1 MHLRHDVEP
10 EPVAANSTAQ
20 VMKNDNSSVTARS
33 PLQVPAFRR
42 LAAGYTINELGNWI
56 GDVALAVLVF
66 DETKSALATAALF
79 IALRFLPALL
89 APLLTSRIEPI
100 AARRSLPGIY
110 LAECAI
116 FVALAWLA
124 GHFSLSAVI
133 VLGAVDGLLAIAA
146 GALTRGATAALLMS
160 DGTLRRGNA
169 ILNMGFS
176 AGGAVGP
183 ALAGAMVGLFGVA
196 SALLVDGGTFAIV
209 AVIYAT
215 TTGLRLERSA
225 SANWRERLRAGLS
238 EAWSQPGVRRLLA
251 AQAVAMAF
259 FTAVIPIEIV
269 YVKHT
274 LGGTASGYGALLAAW
289 GTGMVL
295 GSIAFA
301 ARPRVNL
308 LTMLVLS
315 VALIGAGY
323 AGIALAPD
331 LVVACAF
338 SAVGGLGNGTMFVT
352 LVSAIQQ
359 SVSLSAQNSV
369 MSIYGAI
376 NQLMPGIG
384 YLLGGVITTLASP
397 RVTYA
402 IAAGGALVVLAMI
415 AVRPPP
421 GLQSIASPDELPDTL
436 PGPAIAPELTSR
448 SA

>member
-1 MHLRHDVEP
+1 MSNHESVSAN
-10 EPVAANSTAQ
+10 VAAQTVSAEGFSAASH
-20 VMKNDNSSVTARS
+20 DRG
-33 PLQVPAFRR
+33 PLRLPAFRR
-42 LAAGYTINELGNWI
+42 LAAGFTINELGNWI
-56 GDVALAVLVF
+56 GEVALAILVF
-66 DETKSALATAALF
+66 DRTRSAMATAALF

-89 APLLTSRIEPI
+89 APLLTSRVEAIP
-100 AARRSLPGIY
+100 ARRILPGIY
-110 LAECAI
+110 VAECAI

-124 GHFSLSAVI
+124 DHFSLPIVI
-133 VLGAVDGLLAIAA
+133 ALGAIDGLLAIAA
-146 GALTRGATAALLMS
+146 GALTRGATAALLLS

-183 ALAGAMVGLFGVA
+183 ALAGAMTGFLGVS
-196 SALLVDGGTFAIV
+196 SALLIDAGTFAVV
-209 AVIYAT
+209 ALIYAT
-215 TTGLRLERSA
+215 TTGLRLERTA
-225 SANWRERLRAGLS
+225 SSNWRERFRAGLG
-238 EAWSQPGVRRLLA
+238 EAWSRPGVRRLLA

-274 LGGTASGYGALLAAW
+274 LGGGDSAYGALLGAW
-289 GTGMVL
+289 GVGMVL
-295 GSIAFA
+295 GSVAYA
-301 ARPRVNL
+301 ARPRTNQ

-315 VALIGAGY
+315 VALIGVGY
-323 AGIALAPD
+323 AGLGLAPN

-338 SAVGGLGNGTMFVT
+338 SAVGGVGNGTMFIT
-352 LVSAIQQ
+352 LINAIQQ
-359 SVSLSAQNSV
+359 SVSLATQSSV

-402 IAAGGALVVLAMI
+402 FAAAGALLVLGMV

-421 GLQSIASPDELPDTL
+421 GLRGVVPGEDVEPDELTE
-436 PGPAIAPELTSR
+436 PAIASWR
-448 SA
+448 